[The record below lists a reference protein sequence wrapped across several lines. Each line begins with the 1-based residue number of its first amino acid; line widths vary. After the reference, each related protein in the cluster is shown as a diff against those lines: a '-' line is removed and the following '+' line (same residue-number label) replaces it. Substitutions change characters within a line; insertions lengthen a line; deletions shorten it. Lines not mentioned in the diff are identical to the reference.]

1 MEENQSWQCPY
12 CGHHQV
18 LLEKGNYNDNL
29 KSTTAG
35 VVQISKYSQIGLFT
49 VSIACLN
56 LDCKKLT
63 LTVGLKKRVS
73 SQIGSYSPSLQGEP
87 IEKWSLLP
95 ASIAKPQPD
104 YIPAPIKKDYEE
116 ACKIA
121 NLSPNASAVL
131 SRRCLESMI
140 KNFCE
145 IKENSLYQSIEKLN
159 SKLENNQA
167 PKGVTEET
175 IEAIDSIRRMG
186 RIGAH
191 MKEPTGMLVD
201 IDPEEAIL
209 LVELIEMLFKEWYV
223 ARNDR
228 QERLNKIKQ
237 TTIQKE
243 QKRNSG
249 TKRKETEASH

>member
-1 MEENQSWQCPY
+1 MNNQSWQCPY

-18 LLEKGNYNDNL
+18 LLTTNNYKDNL
-29 KSTTAG
+29 VSSTARI
-35 VVQISKYSQIGLFT
+35 VQISKYGEIGLFIN
-49 VSIACLN
+49 SIACLN
-56 LDCKKLT
+56 LKCKKLT
-63 LTVGLKKRVS
+63 LTVGLKKKEGFS
-73 SQIGSYSPSLQGEP
+73 ISTEEP
-87 IEKWSLLP
+87 IKQWPLLP
-95 ASIAKPQPD
+95 DSIAKPQPD

-145 IKENSLYQSIEKLN
+145 IKENSLYQSIEKLKN
-159 SKLENNQA
+159 KLENNQA

-191 MKEPTGMLVD
+191 MKRTNR
-201 IDPEEAIL
+201 
-209 LVELIEMLFKEWYV
+209 YV
-223 ARNDR
+223 
-228 QERLNKIKQ
+228 
-237 TTIQKE
+237 
-243 QKRNSG
+243 G
-249 TKRKETEASH
+249 

>member
-1 MEENQSWQCPY
+1 MKNNQSWQCPY

-18 LLEKGNYNDNL
+18 LSETGSYNRDNL
-29 KSTTAG
+29 TSTATADI
-35 VVQISKYSQIGLFT
+35 VQISKYSQIGLFT

-56 LDCKKLT
+56 SDCKKLT
-63 LTVGLKKRVS
+63 LKVGLKKISKNSYGS
-73 SQIGSYSPSLQGEP
+73 SLEGKP
-87 IEKWSLLP
+87 IEQWSLLP
-95 ASIAKPQPD
+95 DSIAKPQPD
-104 YIPAPIKKDYEE
+104 YIPAPIRKDYQE
-116 ACKIA
+116 ACKISH
-121 NLSPNASAVL
+121 LSPNASAVL

-145 IKENSLYQSIEKLN
+145 IKENSLYQSIEKLK
-159 SKLENNQA
+159 SKLKNNQA

-186 RIGAH
+186 RIGTH

-201 IDPEEAIL
+201 IESEEAAL
-209 LVELIEMLFKEWYV
+209 LVELIEMLFKEWYI
-223 ARNDR
+223 ARNER
-228 QERLNKIKQ
+228 QERLNKIKE

-249 TKRKETEASH
+249 AKSPKPKVINL